1 MSGLVL
7 RRKRSRTLSLQKKSS
22 EAAIVLKDTCCIYE
36 AAHSQVQSNGEKG
49 SGSSQDPYIL
59 PLRNEPNESG
69 CYHCITE
76 NCVCV
81 LFEGMLNEV
90 YGSLSCKRITE
101 VAGARY
107 LCAKSLL
114 PTFVSR
120 MVRLMEITPED
131 TFYDFGCGNGSILFQ
146 VAFLTGAS
154 CVGVEISQHNANV
167 AKAAWEVLRPR
178 LESLSG
184 RKMPEIKIIAADMT
198 KILAEKTLFI
208 EEKGR
213 TAILVSNLLFPKS
226 LTHYLSERFRH
237 VPSGTRILCFDDLY
251 PHSRS
256 VAALRDPEAFQF
268 FSMMDYRWQE
278 LSVEWCSMDGPFYIH
293 RRR

>member
-1 MSGLVL
+1 MPGLVL
-7 RRKRSRTLSLQKKSS
+7 RRKRSRTPSSQKISS
-22 EAAIVLKDTCCIYE
+22 EAAIVSKSICCPNG
-36 AAHSQVQSNGEKG
+36 AAHSQVISHGEKG
-49 SGSSQDPYIL
+49 SGSSQDPYLL

-69 CYHCITE
+69 CYHCISE
-76 NCVCV
+76 SCFCV
-81 LFEGMLNEV
+81 LFESMLNEV
-90 YGSLSCKRITE
+90 YSSLSCKRITE

-120 MVRLMEITPED
+120 MVRLMEITSED
-131 TFYDFGCGNGSILFQ
+131 TFYDFGCGNGSIVFQ

-167 AKAAWEVLRPR
+167 ARAAWEVLRPK
-178 LESLSG
+178 LELLSG

-198 KILAEKTLFI
+198 KILADKTMFI
-208 EEKGR
+208 EEKGK

-256 VAALRDPEAFQF
+256 VAALRDPEAFEF
-268 FSMMDYRWQE
+268 FAMTDYRWQE